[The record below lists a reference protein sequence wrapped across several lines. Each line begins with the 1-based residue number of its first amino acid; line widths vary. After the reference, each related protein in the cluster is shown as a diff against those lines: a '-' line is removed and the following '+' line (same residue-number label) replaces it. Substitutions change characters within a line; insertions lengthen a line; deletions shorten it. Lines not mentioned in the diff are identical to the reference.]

1 MAKIETEDH
10 RTALSQSSSSSL
22 TKAMKESQQSN
33 SEGTFNGDSFHSVD
47 KYSSNYLPREF
58 MTSQAKAVIK
68 TTKDY
73 LQPQF
78 GPNRLLLSAAISER
92 SGLQNCST
100 HQTVSDHRHGEISYP
115 DSYKS
120 NRNNNSCF
128 ISASKRNRPVSAPE
142 GQPRVVEFSS
152 LKFQSA
158 HNWHRISQRHKL
170 QPRVIRVTAYKNGSR
185 TVFAKVAVPTISLLL
200 EECTEKLHLNMAAR
214 RVFLADGSEA
224 LEPEDIPHEADVYVS
239 MGEPFLDPFKKIKDH
254 LLLMKKVTWTMNGLM
269 FPTKVKR
276 RKTKPVLSTRMKKLT
291 GKTSVRI
298 LFFKNGMGQD
308 GHEVIVGKETMKKVS
323 RLIDE
328 LQTAIKSNRD
338 HLSKLGPQLQAEQEQ
353 FSSYVYQHIKSLPA
367 KTLIP
372 RGLQLKLLLRIHQRL
387 QGSSINPP
395 GLNFSSTRLF
405 DEHGQ
410 EIKNPLLL
418 KNEQKIWVSYG
429 KAYRSPW
436 NPVLSLTFDQVTAFA
451 RGGITIAYKTFLD
464 PKAVLLP
471 GCDNWEV
478 CEGFPV
484 NFNANSQQIPDQFE
498 KVDLEDHFLQNKAYP
513 QFVLTYLE
521 ELKAQMD
528 VTQTEYHIHHG
539 TWTTAHQ
546 EHGSSLAGEVLQES
560 ASIPGLQQ
568 LSEPSDTHLMPEGSL
583 GETGQLTVALVR
595 RLEEKHPKASAQR

>member
-308 GHEVIVGKETMKKVS
+308 GHEVIVGKETMKKVLDTCTMRMNLNS
-323 RLIDE
+323 PARYLFDLYGRKIKDISKVPLLE
-328 LQTAIKSNRD
+328 KCLQNSITPLRGPVWV
-338 HLSKLGPQLQAEQEQ
+338 SKGEG
-353 FSSYVYQHIKSLPA
+353 FSPSGA
-367 KTLIP
+367 KIYIQ
-372 RGLQLKLLLRIHQRL
+372 GVLLALYQRL
-387 QGSSINPP
+387 KSAKKYYKQYAIRIAVVEV
-395 GLNFSSTRLF
+395 GLKYN
-405 DEHGQ
+405 
-410 EIKNPLLL
+410 
-418 KNEQKIWVSYG
+418 
-429 KAYRSPW
+429 
-436 NPVLSLTFDQVTAFA
+436 
-451 RGGITIAYKTFLD
+451 
-464 PKAVLLP
+464 
-471 GCDNWEV
+471 
-478 CEGFPV
+478 
-484 NFNANSQQIPDQFE
+484 
-498 KVDLEDHFLQNKAYP
+498 
-513 QFVLTYLE
+513 
-521 ELKAQMD
+521 
-528 VTQTEYHIHHG
+528 
-539 TWTTAHQ
+539 
-546 EHGSSLAGEVLQES
+546 
-560 ASIPGLQQ
+560 
-568 LSEPSDTHLMPEGSL
+568 
-583 GETGQLTVALVR
+583 
-595 RLEEKHPKASAQR
+595 

>member
-33 SEGTFNGDSFHSVD
+33 SEGTFNGDNFHSVD

-78 GPNRLLLSAAISER
+78 GPNRLLLSAAISEG

-158 HNWHRISQRHKL
+158 QNWHRISQRHKL

-185 TVFAKVAVPTISLLL
+185 TVFAKVAVQTISLLL

-291 GKTSVRI
+291 GKTSIRI
-298 LFFKNGMGQD
+298 LFFRNGMGQD
-308 GHEVIVGKETMKKVS
+308 GHEVIVGKETMKKVLDTCTMRMNLNS
-323 RLIDE
+323 PARYLFD
-328 LQTAIKSNRD
+328 LYGRKIKD
-338 HLSKLGPQLQAEQEQ
+338 ISKVSARWFLDAWFERE
-353 FSSYVYQHIKSLPA
+353 F
-367 KTLIP
+367 
-372 RGLQLKLLLRIHQRL
+372 LQLLLSGLLL
-387 QGSSINPP
+387 
-395 GLNFSSTRLF
+395 
-405 DEHGQ
+405 
-410 EIKNPLLL
+410 
-418 KNEQKIWVSYG
+418 WVS
-429 KAYRSPW
+429 
-436 NPVLSLTFDQVTAFA
+436 SLGTSEVELGLHQLYHVPYFQLN
-451 RGGITIAYKTFLD
+451 RKIITT
-464 PKAVLLP
+464 
-471 GCDNWEV
+471 
-478 CEGFPV
+478 
-484 NFNANSQQIPDQFE
+484 
-498 KVDLEDHFLQNKAYP
+498 
-513 QFVLTYLE
+513 
-521 ELKAQMD
+521 
-528 VTQTEYHIHHG
+528 
-539 TWTTAHQ
+539 
-546 EHGSSLAGEVLQES
+546 
-560 ASIPGLQQ
+560 
-568 LSEPSDTHLMPEGSL
+568 SEPHPAHSEQQSSVSN
-583 GETGQLTVALVR
+583 VAIPS
-595 RLEEKHPKASAQR
+595 KMMFPKSCIWHDPDPWHY